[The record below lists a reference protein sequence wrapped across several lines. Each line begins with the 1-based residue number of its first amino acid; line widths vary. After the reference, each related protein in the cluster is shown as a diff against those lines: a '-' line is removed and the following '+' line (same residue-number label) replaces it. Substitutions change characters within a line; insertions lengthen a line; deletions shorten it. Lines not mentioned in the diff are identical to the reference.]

1 MDFQELL
8 VHVDQAL
15 SKDDVKALL
24 FLCTDIVVRDL
35 SSLGS
40 AKELFALLQDQDLLS
55 AERPFLL
62 TELLTIIHRT
72 RLVRQLGLSGST
84 TSISPYRMLL
94 YELSEGITEE
104 DLKKIKFLLREKLPR
119 KKLEKTTT
127 LEVFLEME
135 HKDLLNETK
144 LNLLE
149 EIMKPVCPMLQN
161 KIKHFTEQNE
171 TNRGPVTQETG
182 TGRSQSTS
190 DLSVSNQMPLP
201 KVSERRSSCEISI
214 NFGEHL
220 RPCHCSEGP
229 QPLAQLSSLS
239 PSNTSLDIPR
249 VPDTTDE
256 AQSAALSLLTIKKGN
271 SAASKEKSGVENS
284 GPGHCPTAAETNKEV
299 VGKYPMVGVKR
310 GFCLIVNNYDFSN
323 SIKQLNNREGT
334 DIDQRCLEKVFK
346 WLGFEVE
353 TEKNCARDKML
364 SVVQKLRT
372 MDHSQMDCFVCC
384 ILSHGQDRGVFGVD
398 GQEVQL
404 KELTEPFSALQ
415 CPSLRE
421 KPKLFFIQAC
431 QGTYE
436 QQAVC
441 IQSDGPVCSDA
452 QVPKNSIPADAD
464 ILMSMATV
472 PHYVSYR
479 DKKQGSWFIQLLCQN
494 LVQMVPSGYH
504 LMDILTKVNADVS
517 QKTDSYGEKKQMPQ
531 PAFSLRKK
539 VVFPIPR
546 ERPPSLP

>member
-119 KKLEKTTT
+119 KKLEKTVSTT

-161 KIKHFTEQNE
+161 KIKHFTEQN
-171 TNRGPVTQETG
+171 G
-182 TGRSQSTS
+182 TKLQASVPASRVWAGTLCIFIEPHILNECMVCSY
-190 DLSVSNQMPLP
+190 LSHF
-201 KVSERRSSCEISI
+201 K
-214 NFGEHL
+214 
-220 RPCHCSEGP
+220 
-229 QPLAQLSSLS
+229 
-239 PSNTSLDIPR
+239 
-249 VPDTTDE
+249 
-256 AQSAALSLLTIKKGN
+256 
-271 SAASKEKSGVENS
+271 
-284 GPGHCPTAAETNKEV
+284 V

>member
-1 MDFQELL
+1 
-8 VHVDQAL
+8 
-15 SKDDVKALL
+15 
-24 FLCTDIVVRDL
+24 
-35 SSLGS
+35 
-40 AKELFALLQDQDLLS
+40 
-55 AERPFLL
+55 
-62 TELLTIIHRT
+62 
-72 RLVRQLGLSGST
+72 
-84 TSISPYRMLL
+84 
-94 YELSEGITEE
+94 
-104 DLKKIKFLLREKLPR
+104 
-119 KKLEKTTT
+119 
-127 LEVFLEME
+127 
-135 HKDLLNETK
+135 
-144 LNLLE
+144 
-149 EIMKPVCPMLQN
+149 
-161 KIKHFTEQNE
+161 
-171 TNRGPVTQETG
+171 
-182 TGRSQSTS
+182 
-190 DLSVSNQMPLP
+190 
-201 KVSERRSSCEISI
+201 
-214 NFGEHL
+214 
-220 RPCHCSEGP
+220 
-229 QPLAQLSSLS
+229 
-239 PSNTSLDIPR
+239 
-249 VPDTTDE
+249 
-256 AQSAALSLLTIKKGN
+256 
-271 SAASKEKSGVENS
+271 
-284 GPGHCPTAAETNKEV
+284 
-299 VGKYPMVGVKR
+299 MVGVKR

-494 LVQMVPSGYH
+494 LVQMVKICSDY
-504 LMDILTKVNADVS
+504 
-517 QKTDSYGEKKQMPQ
+517 TDSYGEKKQMPQ